1 MILIQQVIRKFPG
14 AIMLLLLLL
23 LQKKG
28 IGQSLENQT
37 VSCWP
42 CPALFAGPI
51 SLISLYFNIQ
61 LMPRLLLQPA
71 VPLY

>member
-1 MILIQQVIRKFPG
+1 MPKILIQQVIRKFLG

-28 IGQSLENQT
+28 IGQSLENQN

-42 CPALFAGPI
+42 CPAFFAGP
-51 SLISLYFNIQ
+51 ISLYFNIQ
-61 LMPRLLLQPA
+61 LMPGPLFQPA
-71 VPLY
+71 VPLC